1 MSDQILLKED
11 YKKYKRGQLI
21 EVNLKL
27 SSGIID
33 EHNDFIP
40 RENFVY
46 LTESLSKSDEDAI
59 RRIVREILKKMFWR
73 IYTRSGF
80 IVQ

>member
-1 MSDQILLKED
+1 MEQVLLKED
-11 YKKYKRGQLI
+11 YKDLKRGQLI
-21 EVNLKL
+21 EVDSQF

-33 EHNDFIP
+33 KNDNFIP
-40 RENFVY
+40 RDKVIY
-46 LTESLSKSDEDAI
+46 LTETLSKGDEDTI
-59 RRIVREILKKMFWR
+59 RRIVRDMLKKMFWR